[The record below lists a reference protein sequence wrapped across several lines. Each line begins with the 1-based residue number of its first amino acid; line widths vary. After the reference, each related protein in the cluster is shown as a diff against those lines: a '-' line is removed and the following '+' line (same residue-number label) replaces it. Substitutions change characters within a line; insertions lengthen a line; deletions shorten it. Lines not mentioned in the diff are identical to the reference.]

1 MPKRRRSKR
10 QALRKRKKNNARAA
24 SACRF
29 SSDESSSY
37 EEAGGTATEDEN
49 LSNEENSANNEHD
62 NETDESAVL
71 AGTPENADNEDM
83 FTPLKDSAPEIDD
96 EYGSDDEQT
105 MVGPC
110 GDTTFGCDP
119 PPVSHRKLLGKFI
132 ALEFDVEGNTDLV
145 LYTGEVTKY
154 IQATDK
160 FEVSMPLGMFLITVN
175 LTSLRVGRDGHIST
189 CFLYCFCTCLAPV
202 LHLSYT
208 CLGYNLNP

>member
-1 MPKRRRSKR
+1 MTKRRRSKR

-29 SSDESSSY
+29 SSDEASSY

-62 NETDESAVL
+62 NETGESAVL
-71 AGTPENADNEDM
+71 ASTPENADNEDM

-132 ALEFDVEGNTDLV
+132 MHPF
-145 LYTGEVTKY
+145 
-154 IQATDK
+154 
-160 FEVSMPLGMFLITVN
+160 
-175 LTSLRVGRDGHIST
+175 
-189 CFLYCFCTCLAPV
+189 
-202 LHLSYT
+202 
-208 CLGYNLNP
+208 